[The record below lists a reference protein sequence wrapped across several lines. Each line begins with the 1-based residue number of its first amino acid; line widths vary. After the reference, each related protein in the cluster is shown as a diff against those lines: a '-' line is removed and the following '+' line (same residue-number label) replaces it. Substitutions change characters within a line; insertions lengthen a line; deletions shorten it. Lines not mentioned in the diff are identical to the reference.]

1 MGGSPE
7 LKEFEVILR
16 TMIEFSQNK
25 AVGEG

>member
-7 LKEFEVILR
+7 LEKFEVILR
-16 TMIEFSQNK
+16 TIIEFSQNK